1 MARFEVVYSLL
12 ATDADDAAAQAFAV
26 AVEQTIEFPHD
37 LVTNTYVRDEIT
49 GRVES
54 VEPMEPSDCTDA
66 DCPGQGTPDGMR
78 RFRTVISYDEATCG
92 SEFTQFINVVFG
104 NSSMK
109 PGVRVESI
117 HPTAVQSAVFRGPG
131 FGISGIRDIVG
142 VHHRPLLC
150 SAIKPMGLDC
160 KTLADMA
167 YRFALGGIDF
177 IKDDHGL
184 ADQRFAP
191 FHERIPRC
199 MEAVERANR
208 ETGRRCLYIPNV
220 TADGGQTLQRA
231 IFARRAGA
239 SAVIVSG
246 ALTGLSILRE
256 VATCPDVGLPVFFHP
271 AFCGSYT
278 VSPASGFSQSAYYGQ
293 LMRLSCADAVIFPS
307 FGGRFSFS
315 RAQCGAIAD
324 GCRMPM
330 HGLLPAFPA
339 PGGGMNFHN
348 FAESIDFYG
357 NDAIFLIGG
366 GLFRH
371 SPDITRSVSDLL
383 ALVEGQVLNRTSQG
397 PQTIV

>member
-1 MARFEVVYSLL
+1 MGRFFVRYSLG
-12 ATDADDAAAQAFAV
+12 ASDVADASRQAFDI

-37 LVTNTYVRDEIT
+37 LVTDPHIRDEIT

-54 VEPMEPSDCTDA
+54 IENINN
-66 DCPGQGTPDGMR
+66 Q
-78 RFRTVISYDEATCG
+78 RFLATISYDEDTCG
-92 SEFTQFINVVFG
+92 TEFTQFINVVFG

-117 HPTAVQSAVFRGPG
+117 EPTPAQVAAFRGPQ
-131 FGISGIRDIVG
+131 FGVPGIREIVG
-142 VHHRPLLC
+142 VFDRPLLC
-150 SAIKPMGLDC
+150 SAIKPMGLDSA
-160 KTLADMA
+160 TLADMA

-184 ADQRFAP
+184 TDQRSSRF
-191 FHERIPRC
+191 EDRIPMC

-208 ETGRRCLYIPNV
+208 LTGRKCLYIPNV
-220 TADGGQTLQRA
+220 TADGCLTLARA
-231 IFARRAGA
+231 RFARRAGA

-246 ALTGLSILRE
+246 ALAGLSTLRE
-256 VATCPDVGLPVFFHP
+256 VALDPEVGLPVFFHP

-278 VSPASGFSQSAYYGQ
+278 VCPDSGFSQSAFFGQ
-293 LMRLSCADAVIFPS
+293 LMRLACADAVIFPS

-315 RAQCGAIAD
+315 RAQCAEIVE
-324 GCRMPM
+324 GCRRPMP
-330 HGLLPAFPA
+330 GVRPVFPA
-339 PGGGMNFHN
+339 PGGGMNFGN

-371 SPDITRSVSDLL
+371 DPDITRSVSDLL
-383 ALVEGQVLNRTSQG
+383 TLVEAEVARIRDGR
-397 PQTIV
+397 